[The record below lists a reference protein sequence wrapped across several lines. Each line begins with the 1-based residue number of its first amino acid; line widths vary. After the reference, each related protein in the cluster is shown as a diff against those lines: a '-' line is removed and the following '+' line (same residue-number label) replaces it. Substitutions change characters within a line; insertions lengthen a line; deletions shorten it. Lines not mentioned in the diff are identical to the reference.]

1 MQRRNLLIGMGSLAA
16 GAAAVTGTGAFTSAV
31 IPRTADVTVQNDSD
45 AYIQLEAGGARGVG
59 DRIGQENGEL
69 YIDFDKSASGS
80 GMNDNAS
87 GSGVNDNARY
97 QLGAMNDEAEGD
109 KLDFK
114 SLYDDNSTP
123 AAAGEGEPYV
133 ESSDTDQSAFVV
145 KNMSG
150 QTLDIE
156 VGLNTTTE
164 NEGATVYLQGKA
176 TGISGDSGSVSQDD
190 PSQLDGATATNTTEL
205 DLNDPTEGQD
215 GATEALSFN
224 NANDPDEAIPAG
236 EAVYISMQVDT
247 RDAQTSDG
255 TDLAEEL
262 VISANEAAD
271 PGVE

>member
-69 YIDFDKSASGS
+69 YIDFDE
-80 GMNDNAS
+80 DAS

-97 QLGAMNDEAEGD
+97 QLGAMNDEAQGD

-114 SLYDDNSTP
+114 SLYDDDSTP
-123 AAAGEGEPYV
+123 AAAGDGEPYV

-156 VGLNTTTE
+156 VGLNTTTD

-176 TGISGDSGSVSQDD
+176 TDISGDSGSVSDDD